1 MRQFYGWP
9 PLTTPTNRR
18 RGREPTRRHRVRPV
32 QRLYEGLIHE
42 RYDRMVLFDVSIAI
56 LNQIADSR
64 PVLLNNCGHWSP
76 FEKPAEWIA
85 QVLAFPRVD

>member
-1 MRQFYGWP
+1 
-9 PLTTPTNRR
+9 
-18 RGREPTRRHRVRPV
+18 
-32 QRLYEGLIHE
+32 
-42 RYDRMVLFDVSIAI
+42 MVLFDVSIAI